1 MKILAFAASNSTR
14 SINARLLRHA
24 LTLIEDVE
32 VEWLEIRDYE
42 MPLYSPDREEAGG
55 VPEPAQRFYQKIG
68 EADALMI
75 SFAEH
80 NGSYTAA
87 FKNLY
92 DWTSRIDMK
101 VYQGKPVV
109 MLATSPGGRG
119 GAGVLATA
127 TSTAPHFGA
136 DVRGSLS
143 VPRFHERFDAETGRL
158 IAEDLDAQLRE
169 VVSKLVDDGGA

>member
-1 MKILAFAASNSTR
+1 
-14 SINARLLRHA
+14 
-24 LTLIEDVE
+24 
-32 VEWLEIRDYE
+32 
-42 MPLYSPDREEAGG
+42 
-55 VPEPAQRFYQKIG
+55 
-68 EADALMI
+68 MI

-92 DWTSRIDMK
+92 DWMSRIDMK

-109 MLATSPGGRG
+109 MLATSPAGRG

-143 VPRFHERFDAETGRL
+143 VPRFHKSFDAEAGRL
-158 IAEDLDAQLRE
+158 VDDDLEAQLRE
-169 VVSKLVDDGGA
+169 VVSKLVDGGGA